1 MRIFGPLYDKVL
13 AWARHPRA
21 PWYLGGLSVAESSFF
36 PIPPDVMLAPMVIA
50 RPERAWFLAALVTIT
65 SVIGGL
71 IGYLIGMFAFQ
82 LVEPLLHRFGY
93 WEAFQM
99 TQVWFERWGFWVI
112 LFIGGF
118 SPVPYKI
125 FTIGAGAIS
134 MAVLP
139 FVIGSLLGRGM
150 RFFLVAALMRWG
162 GRRFEPYLRRYIDAI
177 GWATVAALIVL
188 YLILR

>member
-13 AWARHPRA
+13 IWARHPHA

-50 RPERAWFLAALVTIT
+50 RPERAWFLAALVTVA
-65 SVIGGL
+65 SVLGGL
-71 IGYLIGMFAFQ
+71 IGYLIGMFAFH
-82 LVEPLLHRFGY
+82 LVEPLLHRLGY
-93 WEAFQM
+93 WDAFLT
-99 TQVWFERWGFWVI
+99 TQVWFEAWGFWVI

-162 GRRFEPYLRRYIDAI
+162 GTRLEPYLRRYIDGI
-177 GWATVAALIVL
+177 GWATVVALIGL